1 MILKPSFHVS
11 LVCINE
17 IIRKH
22 NVLIPNFK
30 DLVVSDFCD
39 FISRNSV
46 DVLNYFD
53 DFKFV
58 TQNDLKTVVV
68 TCNVSN
74 INKFFDFLNKKYNL
88 NIEYPPMHVTLYIL
102 EGKKGIFLTD
112 SEDIKNLTKPISN
125 PVGRS
130 L

>member
-58 TQNDLKTVVV
+58 T
-68 TCNVSN
+68 
-74 INKFFDFLNKKYNL
+74 
-88 NIEYPPMHVTLYIL
+88 
-102 EGKKGIFLTD
+102 
-112 SEDIKNLTKPISN
+112 
-125 PVGRS
+125 
-130 L
+130 